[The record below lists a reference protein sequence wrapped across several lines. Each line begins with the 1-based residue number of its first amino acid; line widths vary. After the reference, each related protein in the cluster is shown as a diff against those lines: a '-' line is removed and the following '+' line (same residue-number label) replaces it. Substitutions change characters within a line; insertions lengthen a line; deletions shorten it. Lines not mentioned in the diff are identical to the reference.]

1 MVGKEF
7 ALLTPSG
14 NRYLYA
20 GIFLISAATLLLE
33 LTLTRIL
40 DVLLWSN
47 MAYVIVSSAIFGF
60 GLGGIVL
67 MLWPMADIDTDKLL
81 VATSAGFAS
90 LVLLLIPALKW
101 IPADFNDMSV
111 HPVTQLLAFGGLY
124 ICLFAPFF
132 ASGLAISVMLTRHAE
147 RVHRLYFWD
156 LTGAGI
162 GCLGIFVLP
171 SLIGAG
177 ETLFVI
183 GGAGVIAA
191 LLFARKGSR
200 VGPIGAL
207 AVVVLVAVTTGFS
220 GHITFKSFVAR
231 DSWFGGSSNRVEF
244 SRWDPI
250 ARIDI
255 LSLDT
260 PFLKEILYDRAGQR
274 SRFYSFNGNFEELR
288 QHYFDVIDA
297 SDGRNRYNNGKYVA
311 LAHWLKQN
319 SSPRTLSIG
328 SAGGQEI
335 LAALAWGARHVDAV
349 EMVCTVIDAGKG
361 PYAEF
366 IGHLFT
372 DPRVNVWCDE
382 GRSFLRHSTDKYDII
397 QLHSNHTIASL
408 ANGSGGLT
416 PVHLHTV
423 EAYKEYFAR
432 LTRDGI
438 LQVNYF
444 VYPRLI
450 TTAAKAWSEL
460 FPAEDFKRHVL
471 ITSGLPTMS
480 TFLVKRS
487 EWTPDE
493 IAGVRRFLS
502 PEFPDGRTYRIIYAP
517 AEPESINVP
526 NEFFAV
532 PLNPKFEAALPYKV
546 FPPTDDRPFF
556 RDLRKDA
563 RWMEPDKEGYVPAET
578 ASFMNASLS
587 RTFGAKENLHL
598 YVLGGISVVFAL
610 VMIAVP
616 LLLFQ
621 RKGLGR
627 PETAPALI
635 YFACLGAGFI
645 IVELVLMM
653 KFVLLIGFP
662 IYAMAAVLFTLLA
675 SAGVGSYLSERLSR
689 SWGRRTILI
698 IPAFG
703 LIAVLLIIAFPSL
716 RDLTLGMDR
725 PSRILLVMASI
736 IPIGIPLGMPFP
748 LGIQALH
755 SRAPNL
761 IPWAWGV
768 NGFMTIVGSLLAV
781 ILSMKIGFDA
791 TLLVAVGIYV
801 VALLSF
807 LMLSR
812 GRRSSEP
819 GSGP

>member
-1 MVGKEF
+1 MATITGG
-7 ALLTPSG
+7 SG
-14 NRYLYA
+14 TRHLYA

-47 MAYVIVSSAIFGF
+47 VAYVIVSSAIFGF
-60 GLGGIVL
+60 GLGGILL
-67 MLWPMADIDTDKLL
+67 MLWPMADIATDKLL
-81 VATSAGFAS
+81 VAASTGFTS

-101 IPADFNDMSV
+101 IPADFDDMSI
-111 HPVTQLLAFGGLY
+111 HPVTQLLAFSGLY
-124 ICLFAPFF
+124 LCLLAPFF
-132 ASGLAISVMLTRHAE
+132 ASGLVISLMLTRYAE

-183 GGAGVIAA
+183 GGAGLVAA
-191 LLFARKGSR
+191 FLFARKGSR
-200 VGPIGAL
+200 ARQMATL
-207 AVVVLVAVTTGFS
+207 AVVALVVVTTGFS
-220 GHITFKSFVAR
+220 GHVTFKSFVAR
-231 DSWFGGSSNRVEF
+231 DGWFGTSSSRVEF

-250 ARIDI
+250 ARIDV

-297 SDGRNRYNNGKYVA
+297 IDGRNRYNSGKYVA

-349 EMVCTVIDAGKG
+349 EMVCAVIDAGKG

-372 DPRVNVWCDE
+372 DPRVKVWCDE

-397 QLHSNHTIASL
+397 QLNSNHTTASL
-408 ANGSGGLT
+408 ANGSGALT

-423 EAYKEYFAR
+423 EAYKEYLSR

-438 LQVNYF
+438 LQVNFF

-460 FPAEDFKRHVL
+460 FPAEEFKRHVL
-471 ITSGLPTMS
+471 ITSGWPTLP
-480 TFLVKRS
+480 TFLVRRS

-493 IAGVRRFLS
+493 IARVRRFVS
-502 PEFPDGRTYRIIYAP
+502 PEFPDGRDYRIIYAP
-517 AEPESINVP
+517 AELESANVP
-526 NEFFAV
+526 KEFFEV

-546 FPPTDDRPFF
+546 FPPTDNQPFF

-563 RWMEPDKEGYVPAET
+563 RWIEPDTEGYVPAET
-578 ASFMNASLS
+578 AGVMNASWS
-587 RTFGAKENLHL
+587 KSVGAIENLHL
-598 YVLGGISVVFAL
+598 YLLGGISVVLGL
-610 VMIAVP
+610 VMVAVP
-616 LLLFQ
+616 LLLLQ
-621 RKGLGR
+621 RKGFGR
-627 PETAPALI
+627 AETVPTLI
-635 YFACLGAGFI
+635 YFASLGAGFI
-645 IVELVLMM
+645 MVELVLMM

-675 SAGVGSYLSERLSR
+675 SAGIGSYLSERLSR
-689 SWGRRTILI
+689 SWGRRAILI
-698 IPAFG
+698 IPAFA
-703 LIAVLLIIAFPSL
+703 LMAVLLIVAFPDL
-716 RDLTLGMDR
+716 RDLTLGMGQV
-725 PSRILLVMASI
+725 SRVLFVMASI

-755 SRAPNL
+755 SKAPNL

-768 NGFMTIVGSLLAV
+768 NGFMTIVGSLLSV
-781 ILSMKIGFDA
+781 VLSMKIGFNA
-791 TLLVAVGIYV
+791 TLLVAVAVYV
-801 VALLSF
+801 MAMLSF
-807 LMLSR
+807 LVLTREAAAAKS
-812 GRRSSEP
+812 
-819 GSGP
+819 